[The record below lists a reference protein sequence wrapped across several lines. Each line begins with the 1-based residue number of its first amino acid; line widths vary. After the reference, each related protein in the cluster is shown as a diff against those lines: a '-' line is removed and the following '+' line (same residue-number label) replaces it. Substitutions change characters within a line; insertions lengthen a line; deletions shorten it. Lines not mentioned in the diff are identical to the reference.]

1 MTAGSSF
8 RGIAGICGP
17 QASARPQRLQRI
29 HAALAHRVARA
40 GGELPTGP
48 EEHTPR
54 IRPSLAN
61 VALPRGS
68 LFWSDYAVVA
78 DATFYNKTALCRKL
92 AGTPDDVSAAELI
105 ARAYARWGAD
115 CTRHLEGD
123 YAFALWDAA
132 RQLLFAAR
140 DPLGLRP
147 FFYRWDGQSLAWA
160 SEVKALVADPD
171 YSAAPDEAMV
181 AEFLL
186 GWSDFPDASATF
198 YRGIRQLPGGHSLT
212 LKGEQLS
219 VRRYWDIDPADE
231 AHYRR
236 SLQANVEEFSALFSR
251 AVERQ
256 LAGPAAGGATSGKI
270 GLLLSGGVDS
280 TSIASW
286 AEKHVTG
293 NSRPGPSL
301 YYLCYFANE
310 PSGDERAYAQSFQEK
325 YGCPVHFLGL
335 EEWWPLKRLKEEA
348 DFLES
353 PFVDLA
359 WGVTESWASHLR
371 EHGCGVVLTGLG
383 GDNIFP
389 DPGPASLADTVQ
401 RYGWRAGWRSLRHTS
416 AHLGM
421 PLAPFIVPTL
431 RLLVPAP
438 AKKAV
443 KRWLGREVPE
453 WMRPDFARRSGV
465 LDRVRRAESRRGF
478 STLSQELDYRHLTTG
493 RLASTLGYFDRVAGT
508 HGFEFRH
515 PFFDPSLVRF
525 TVLVPPEHKTRDGET
540 KVLLRQ
546 AMDGT
551 LPEAVRERRDKGA
564 LDRFFTQ
571 WMRQHDRLA
580 WEREAGNAED
590 AVAFIKPEKAAEMVR
605 RFFDGDD
612 QALKPA
618 WTLLSLVLWLRN
630 FEGRAS

>member
-1 MTAGSSF
+1 MSAGTSF

-17 QASARPQRLQRI
+17 QASATPQRLQRI

-40 GGELPTGP
+40 GGGLLPAGS
-48 EEHTPR
+48 EEYTPR

-61 VALPRGS
+61 VALPPGS

-78 DATFYNKTALCRKL
+78 DATLYNKTELCRKL
-92 AGTPDDVSAAELI
+92 AGTPDDVSSAELI
-105 ARAYARWGAD
+105 ARAYAQWGTD

-140 DPLGLRP
+140 DPLGIRP
-147 FFYRWDGQSLAWA
+147 FFYRWDGKTLAWA
-160 SEVKALVADPD
+160 SEVKALAADPD

-181 AEFLL
+181 GEFLL

-219 VRRYWDIDPADE
+219 VQRYWDIDPADE
-231 AHYRR
+231 ARYRR

-256 LAGPAAGGATSGKI
+256 LAGSSKVGV
-270 GLLLSGGVDS
+270 LLSGGVDS

-286 AEKHVTG
+286 VEKHAAG
-293 NSRPGPSL
+293 NSLPRTSL
-301 YYLCYFANE
+301 HYLSYFASE
-310 PSGDERAYAQSFQEK
+310 PAGDERAYVQSFQEK
-325 YGCPVHFLGL
+325 YGCPVQYLAL
-335 EEWWPLKRLKEEA
+335 EEWWSLERLTQEA
-348 DFLES
+348 DLAES
-353 PFVDLA
+353 LLIDLS
-359 WGVTESWASHLR
+359 WGVTEDWANHLR
-371 EHGCGVVLTGLG
+371 ENGCGVVLTGLG

-389 DPGPASLADTVQ
+389 DPGPTFLADVVQ
-401 RYGWRAGWRSLRHTS
+401 RYGWRAGWRSLRRTS
-416 AHLGM
+416 SYLGM
-421 PLAPFIVPTL
+421 PLSPFVAPTL
-431 RLLVPAP
+431 RLLVPGP
-438 AKKAV
+438 AKRAF

-453 WMRPDFARRSGV
+453 WMQPDFARRSGV
-465 LDRVRRAESRRGF
+465 LDRVRQAESRRGF
-478 STLSQELDYRHLTTG
+478 STLSQELDYRHLNCG
-493 RLASTLGYFDRVAGT
+493 RLAAVLSYYDRVSAR

-515 PFFDPSLVRF
+515 PFFDPALVRF
-525 TVLVPPEHKTRDGET
+525 TVLVPPEHKTRNGKT
-540 KVLLRQ
+540 KLLLRQ

-564 LDRFFTQ
+564 LDRFFTK
-571 WMRQHDRLA
+571 WMRQHDRPA
-580 WEREAGNAED
+580 WERLAGNVEGA
-590 AVAFIKPEKAAEMVR
+590 AAFIKPEKAAEMVR
-605 RFFDGDD
+605 RFFEGDD

-618 WTLLSLVLWLRN
+618 WTLLSLVLWLKKN
-630 FEGRAS
+630 FAGRAS